1 MMERGAAR
9 DRSATPLAGPAT
21 SHYHRVVREACVD
34 DQHLRGEL
42 ILTATMLFLLVI
54 AVVLIA
60 NLIGAIHVIG

>member
-1 MMERGAAR
+1 MILLVG
-9 DRSATPLAGPAT
+9 SAT

-34 DQHLRGEL
+34 EQNLRGEL